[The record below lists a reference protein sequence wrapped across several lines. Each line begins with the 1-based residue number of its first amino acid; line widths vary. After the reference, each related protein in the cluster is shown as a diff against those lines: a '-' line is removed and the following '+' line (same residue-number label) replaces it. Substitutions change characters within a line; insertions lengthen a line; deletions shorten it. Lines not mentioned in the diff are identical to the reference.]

1 MIRRMSEM
9 RKITA
14 FVPADDLDAAL
25 RNSGEGVSETL
36 REALRQYN
44 HRAASQRLLAAEGQV
59 PFELNW
65 RDLRGKDE
73 A

>member
-1 MIRRMSEM
+1 MSGV

-14 FVPADDLDAAL
+14 FIPTDVIDAAV
-25 RNSGEGVSETL
+25 RNSGEGVTETL

-44 HRAASQRLLAAEGQV
+44 HRAAGARLLAARGTV
-59 PFELNW
+59 RFELDW
-65 RDLRGKDE
+65 RELRGKDE